1 MTTAARSRRR
11 PAGATLRLIA
21 WVILAAVAYL
31 TLTFSQVWWTATR
44 DRAQPTQAIVV
55 LGAAQYQ
62 GRPSPV
68 FAARLDHAAA
78 LYGQGLAPVVVV
90 TGGQA
95 PGDDLSEANAADA
108 YLQSRG
114 VPQSA
119 LRLEVDGRTSYE
131 SLAAS
136 ALILRNEGI
145 DQAILVSDGWHLGRS
160 AEIARSVGLDPL
172 PSPTPTSP
180 YSRIGVLQQMV
191 RETAGLAV
199 GRVIGFRRLDNLS
212 TTTVARGEG

>member
-1 MTTAARSRRR
+1 MRV
-11 PAGATLRLIA
+11 IA
-21 WVILAAVAYL
+21 VAILAVVAIVVV
-31 TLTFSQVWWTATR
+31 TFAQVWWAAGH
-44 DRAQPTQAIVV
+44 DQAGPSEAIVV

-78 LYGQGLAPVVVV
+78 LYTRGLAPVIVV
-90 TGGQA
+90 TGGSA
-95 PGDDLSEANAADA
+95 PGDEYSEANAADA
-108 YLQSRG
+108 YLQARG
-114 VPQSA
+114 VPSSA

-131 SLAAS
+131 SIAAS

-145 DQAILVSDGWHLGRS
+145 DRAILVSDGWHLGRS

-172 PSPTPTSP
+172 PSPTPSSP
-180 YSRIGVLQQMV
+180 YSRAGALQQMV

-199 GRVIGFRRLDNLS
+199 GRLIGFRRLDNLS
-212 TTTVARGEG
+212 SGALTATTDT